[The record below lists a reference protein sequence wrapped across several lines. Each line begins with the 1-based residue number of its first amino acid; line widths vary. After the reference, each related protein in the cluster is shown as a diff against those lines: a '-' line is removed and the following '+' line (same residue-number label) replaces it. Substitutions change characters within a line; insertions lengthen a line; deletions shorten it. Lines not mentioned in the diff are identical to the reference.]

1 MCFINDRN
9 KDQFHGHEYQT
20 FEGRMFKKMGTD
32 FLLQNSV
39 GN

>member
-1 MCFINDRN
+1 MRFNSEIN
-9 KDQFHGHEYQT
+9 KEQFHGHEYQT
-20 FEGRMFKKMGTD
+20 FEGRMFKKMGTN